1 MSKQLINIGTLPN
14 DNTGDPIR
22 DGGDKINDN
31 FNEIYGAIGDGST
44 LSIDVSNPVNGEAL
58 IYNSSTG
65 KFESNSIGA
74 VLSTLTI
81 TDDSSSSIGIDLT
94 TDQLDVTGGLGIVSS
109 VTGTQL
115 KLDIDQSIVITQTG
129 TETLSNKTLDGLSNT
144 FTNIP
149 NSALVNSEL
158 TIMDSTSTTDTVAL
172 GETLHI
178 TGSNAITTSVANNV
192 LTIDLAPVSKCTTL
206 GTTVLELGC
215 TTTCL
220 EGLTCFDLAS
230 GADMRLRGFH
240 PLGQCNV
247 SIGTTSDISNAA
259 NARCNVAIGHFALS
273 GIVDGSNNVA
283 IGECSLCGIS
293 DGYCNIAI
301 GDNVMRRASHGQAN
315 LAVGN
320 DIMTNMCAAQ
330 SCAITCNIMF
340 GNNLFSS
347 ASSSTIN
354 ANTFC
359 GNIVLGR
366 QSGCCVS
373 SNVIENII
381 VGRCNF
387 RNATSNWRYNVAMG
401 FSASNDAT
409 GDHNISIG
417 TSAGSNSITGYQIA
431 IGKNAALLTQTCTDC
446 SQCTGANS
454 LTTGNPPAVCTSYSG
469 FPNWSNPGQCFG
481 CYFEQT
487 PNLAIGNHS
496 MACVTFADTNIVI
509 GHNAAG
515 ATCNN
520 TFCGF
525 ETGLKDSVVLGNT
538 TAMNNTLEGSVVI
551 GNRAFTCMCDASSVH
566 SGSTVPTLAHSF
578 NDVIIGTDALQNI
591 DANTCA
597 FGCNSCENVIL
608 GAYAAQYVRGLSGS
622 VIIGACAYQCD
633 FTSPFNDDV
642 TTGVVVIG
650 EEGMANFSPTGY
662 TPNPHITT
670 VGASAGYAT
679 QGGCSITLVGSN
691 AFCNNSLSAFGITVV
706 GDNAYLGGLVSGD
719 YGPVNNT
726 VVGSNAANSLQ
737 QGCSSNIRT
746 GHNTIIGSH
755 AATGFSSFNGGGA
768 PPIMSGPMWCSSVY
782 NLQDGCN
789 NIIIGYAAA
798 PSATIVDDEITIG
811 NPLNTKFRL
820 PGVQASAIDGQVLT
834 HNASTGY
841 LELQDAGG
849 GTLNVIDDSST
860 AIAITLLTEQLQIAG
875 GAGIT
880 TSASGNTITITNSA
894 SGSLNV
900 LDDSSTSISIDL
912 GTESLT
918 LVGGTGITTSASG
931 NTVTIAKSSNSYS
944 TQKFTGD
951 ESTTTFTLNQNG
963 RTVDDV
969 FVIVNGIV
977 LVPTDDYTISGTTLT
992 FVLAP
997 AASSEIQVRYLPL

>member
-230 GADMRLRGFH
+230 GAEMRLRGYH
-240 PLGQCNV
+240 PLG
-247 SIGTTSDISNAA
+247 
-259 NARCNVAIGHFALS
+259 RCNVAIGTTADIPNAANAGCNVSIGYNALC
-273 GIVDGSNNVA
+273 GIVDGTNNVA
-283 IGECSLCGIS
+283 VGTDALCGIS
-293 DGYCNIAI
+293 DGYCNVAI
-301 GDNVMRRASHGQAN
+301 GKTVLTKAAHGWNNVAIGANIMR
-315 LAVGN
+315 
-320 DIMTNMCAAQ
+320 NMCAAS
-330 SCAITCNIMF
+330 SCGVSCNIML
-340 GNNLFSS
+340 GLGLFDNTNP
-347 ASSSTIN
+347 STF
-354 ANTFC
+354 TR
-359 GNIVLGR
+359 NIVLGQ
-366 QSGCCVS
+366 QSGNCIQTNAQE
-373 SNVIENII
+373 NVII
-381 VGRCNF
+381 GRCNF
-387 RNATSNWRYNVAMG
+387 RNAVSNVSYNVAIG
-401 FSASNDAT
+401 RGASGNAT
-409 GDHNISIG
+409 GNDNISIG

-431 IGKNAALLTQTCTDC
+431 IGRSAASRVQTCSDC
-446 SQCTGANS
+446 WQCTGANR
-454 LTTGNPPAVCTSYSG
+454 LTTGNPPAVCSSYTG
-469 FPNWSNPGQCFG
+469 NPNWSSNNKYG
-481 CYFEQT
+481 CAFEQT
-487 PNLAIGNHS
+487 PNLAIGNFA
-496 MACVTFADTNIVI
+496 MNCVTFADTNIVI
-509 GHNAAG
+509 GHNAA
-515 ATCNN
+515 AITCNN
-520 TFCGF
+520 TFCGVD
-525 ETGLKDSVVLGNT
+525 TGLKDSVVLGNT
-538 TAMNNTLEGSVVI
+538 SSMNNALEGSIVI
-551 GNRAFTCMCDASSVH
+551 GNRAYTCMCDMSSVH
-566 SGSTVPTLAHSF
+566 SGSQVPTLAHSF
-578 NDVIIGTDALQNI
+578 NDVIIGTDALQSI
-591 DANTCA
+591 DANTCS
-597 FGCNSCENVIL
+597 FGCNSCENVVL

-622 VIIGACAYQCD
+622 VIIGAHAYQCD
-633 FTSPFNDDV
+633 FTSPFGDDV
-642 TTGVVVIG
+642 TTGVVVVG
-650 EEGMANFSPTGY
+650 EEGMSNFSSPVY
-662 TPNPHITT
+662 APHITS
-670 VGASAGYAT
+670 VGASAGFST
-679 QGGCSITLVGSN
+679 SSGQGITLVGTN
-691 AFCNNSLSAFGITVV
+691 TFRNNSLSAYGMVVV
-706 GDNAYLGGLVSGD
+706 GDNAHMGPANGD
-719 YGPVNNT
+719 FGIANNT
-726 VVGSNAANSLQ
+726 IVGSNAANSLQ
-737 QGCSSNIRT
+737 QGCSSFTRT

-755 AATGFSSFNGGGA
+755 AATGFSIFT
-768 PPIMSGPMWCSSVY
+768 SGPMGPFWCSSVY
-782 NLQDGCN
+782 DLQDGCN

-798 PSATIVDDEITIG
+798 PSAQIVDDEITIG
-811 NPLNTKFRL
+811 NPANTKFRL
-820 PGVQASAIDGQVLT
+820 PGVQVSATDGQVLT

-860 AIAITLLTEQLQIAG
+860 AVAITLSTEQLQIAG

-880 TSASGNTITITNSA
+880 TSASGNTITISNSA

-951 ESTTTFTLNQNG
+951 ESTSAFTLNQSG

-997 AASSEIQVRYLPL
+997 SASSEIQVRYLPL

>member
-1 MSKQLINIGTLPN
+1 MAKQLINIGTLPN

-44 LSIDVSNPVNGEAL
+44 LSIDVSNPINGEAL

-109 VTGTQL
+109 VTGNQL

-220 EGLTCFDLAS
+220 EGLTCFDLAPS
-230 GADMRLRGFH
+230 NANAGNGAEMRLRGYH
-240 PLGQCNV
+240 PLGSCNV
-247 SIGTTSDISNAA
+247 AIGVHADIPNAA
-259 NARCNVAIGHFALS
+259 NARCNVSIGYFALS
-273 GIVDGSNNVA
+273 CIVDGSNNIA

-301 GDNVMRRASHGQAN
+301 GDKVMRRAAHGWNNVAI
-315 LAVGN
+315 GN
-320 DIMTNMCAAQ
+320 DIMTTMCAAS
-330 SCAITCNIMF
+330 SCAINCNLML
-340 GNNLFSS
+340 GSNLFP
-347 ASSSTIN
+347 N
-354 ANTFC
+354 NQNVNTFC

-366 QSGCCVS
+366 QSGNCVT
-373 SNVIENII
+373 SNAIENII
-381 VGRCNF
+381 IGRCNF
-387 RNATSNWRYNVAMG
+387 IQATSNWRYNVAIG
-401 FSASNDAT
+401 NSAAQGAT
-409 GDHNISIG
+409 GDFNVAIG
-417 TSAGSNSITGYQIA
+417 NSAGRSSLTGHQIA
-431 IGKNAALLTQTCTDC
+431 IGRGAALLTQTCSDC
-446 SQCTGANS
+446 WQCTGSNS
-454 LTTGNPPAVCTSYSG
+454 LTANNPPAVCSSYSG
-469 FPNWSNPGQCFG
+469 FPNWSNAGQCFG
-481 CYFEQT
+481 CFFQQT
-487 PNLAIGNHS
+487 PNLAIGNNA
-496 MACVTFADTNIVI
+496 MGCVTFADTNIVI

-515 ATCNN
+515 AVCNN
-520 TFCGF
+520 VFCGF
-525 ETGLKDSVVLGNT
+525 ESGLKDSVVLGNT
-538 TAMNNTLEGSVVI
+538 SSMNNTLEGSVVI
-551 GNRAFTCMCDASSVH
+551 GNRAYTCMKDMSCLH
-566 SGSTVPTLAHSF
+566 SGNTIPTLAHSC
-578 NDVIIGTDALQNI
+578 NDVIIGNDALQSI
-591 DANTCA
+591 DANTCV
-597 FGCNSCENVIL
+597 FGGNSCENVVL
-608 GAYAAQYVRGLSGS
+608 GACAGQNVRGLSAS
-622 VIIGACAYQCD
+622 VVIGACAYQND
-633 FTSPFNDDV
+633 YNTSSGDDV
-642 TTGVVVIG
+642 TCGIVVIG
-650 EEGMANFSPTGY
+650 ESAMQNFSPTIYDPQLTAIG
-662 TPNPHITT
+662 
-670 VGASAGYAT
+670 SAAGLY
-679 QGGCSITLVGSN
+679 QSSGCGITLVGTN
-691 AFCNNSLSAFGITVV
+691 AFGNNSVAANSIVVV
-706 GDNAYLGGLVSGD
+706 GDNALCQSGTAD
-719 YGPVNNT
+719 CHEHNT
-726 VVGSNAANSLQ
+726 VVGGHAAASLA
-737 QGCSSNIRT
+737 QGST
-746 GHNTIIGSH
+746 GVNNRFGYNTILGSYSG
-755 AATGFSSFNGGGA
+755 ASSGVMTLGG
-768 PPIMSGPMWCSSVY
+768 PSWCSLPVD
-782 NLQDGCN
+782 LEDGCN
-789 NIIIGYAAA
+789 NIIIGYRAE
-798 PSATIVDDEITIG
+798 PSAVNVDDEITIG
-811 NPLNTKFRL
+811 NPANTKFRL
-820 PGVQASAIDGQVLT
+820 PGVQASATDGQVLT

-860 AIAITLLTEQLQIAG
+860 AIAITLSTEQLQIAG

-900 LDDSSTSISIDL
+900 LDDSSSSISIDL

-951 ESTTTFTLNQNG
+951 ESTSSFTLNQSG